1 MSTSHRNITHVSY
14 QISRQTRVSSTKNA
28 TIIDSKSIRI
38 NDNKRLT
45 RLADDDLERNLSSNN
60 AGDDDSRTWLH
71 VMPDII
77 EGTLIKN
84 KLGKCIIDDEIDM

>member
-60 AGDDDSRTWLH
+60 AGDDDSHMAACDARYYR
-71 VMPDII
+71 
-77 EGTLIKN
+77 GN
-84 KLGKCIIDDEIDM
+84 IDKK